1 MTSGSIDLRP
11 PRISGP
17 VRFVRVLRMLV
28 TLVLVLLC
36 AYGAVGAVIYFAQ
49 GRLLFVA
56 TKDLYRTPEAK
67 GWDYL
72 DVSCE
77 VDGERTTG
85 WYVYAAPPSRGTFL
99 FSHGNA
105 GNMADRLESISIF
118 RDLGFDVLVYD
129 YGGYGES
136 TGKPSEQRCYSDIRA
151 MWRYLLEE
159 REIPEKKIILFGR
172 SLGAGPACQL
182 ATEVEAA
189 AVVLESAFISV
200 PEMASKL
207 YPIFPVSKL
216 VKHRFD
222 NGSKIGGI
230 RSPLLQIH
238 SSDDTL
244 IPFRHGHVLFEK
256 APEPKTFLAIS
267 GDHNEGFWTSG
278 PLYTDGLESFLG
290 PLLETPRPTQ

>member
-1 MTSGSIDLRP
+1 
-11 PRISGP
+11 
-17 VRFVRVLRMLV
+17 MLV
-28 TLVLVLLC
+28 TVVLVLLGG
-36 AYGAVGAVIYFAQ
+36 YVAVGAIIYLAQ
-49 GRLLFVA
+49 ERLLFVA
-56 TKDLYRTPEAK
+56 TKDLYRTPEAN

-72 DVSCE
+72 DVLCE

-85 WYVYAAPPSRGTFL
+85 WYIYAASPARGTLL

-136 TGKPSEQRCYSDIRA
+136 TGRPSEQRCYNDIRA

-159 REIPEKKIILFGR
+159 RGIPEKRIILFGR

-189 AVVLESAFISV
+189 AVVLESAFVSV

-207 YPIFPVSKL
+207 YPLFPVSKL

-222 NGSKIGGI
+222 NGSNIGRI

-238 SSDDTL
+238 SPDDTL
-244 IPFRHGHVLFEK
+244 IPFHHGQVLFEK
-256 APEPKTFLAIS
+256 APEPKTFLQIS
-267 GDHNEGFWTSG
+267 GDHNEGFWMSG
-278 PLYTDGLESFLG
+278 PLYTGGLESFLG
-290 PLLETPRPTQ
+290 PLLESPQPTQ